1 VSAALAPSVSV
12 PSARVPAA
20 PAQYRVSV
28 THARTERVRHAFR
41 YSQSMW
47 LIDLD
52 DVPRLRRGFRWLA
65 SFEARDHLGDPERSL
80 RANLDAY
87 LESEGVTLDG
97 GRIVALTN
105 ARALGYV
112 FNPLTMYWCHGPS
125 RDEHPGEV
133 RAGELR
139 AGELRA
145 GELRAVVAEVHNTHG
160 ERHCYLLR
168 PGADDRDT
176 AAKAFPV
183 SPFFTV
189 DGHYAIRCPEP
200 GDSVDL
206 SITLHR
212 GGRPVFTARVAG
224 KRENAGR
231 SVLVQA
237 LRRPLASHRVMA
249 LIRFEGLRLWFRR
262 VPIVARPIHV
272 AQESAQ

>member
-1 VSAALAPSVSV
+1 MSAALAPSVSV
-12 PSARVPAA
+12 PSVVGPVA

-28 THARTERVRHAFR
+28 THGRTERVRHAFR

-52 DVPRLRRGFRWLA
+52 DVPRLGRGLGWLA
-65 SFEARDHLGDPERSL
+65 SFDARDHLGDPDRSL

-87 LESEGVTLDG
+87 LASEGVTLDG

-125 RDEHPGEV
+125 DGEF
-133 RAGELR
+133 
-139 AGELRA
+139 RA

-176 AAKAFPV
+176 ADKAFYV

-189 DGHYAIRCPEP
+189 DGHYDIRCPEP
-200 GDSVDL
+200 GDTVDV

-212 GGRPVFTARVAG
+212 EGRPVFTARVAG

-262 VPIVARPIHV
+262 VPIVARPLHV
-272 AQESAQ
+272 AQERVQ